1 MKFGAVMIKGP
12 KISYKNW
19 FICKCSQSRL
29 TASGIENKIH
39 RREDPKKTGLRLQ
52 FEKK

>member
-39 RREDPKKTGLRLQ
+39 RREDPKKTGIWLQ